1 MRRILLRFQL
11 TCDGEDSGCR
21 QILLPSAVSEIQGPG
36 LLNYNREKSKVSFDF
51 VTVSF
56 TKDLSLERKIN

>member
-1 MRRILLRFQL
+1 M
-11 TCDGEDSGCR
+11 
-21 QILLPSAVSEIQGPG
+21 PSEVSEIQGPG
-36 LLNYNREKSKVSFDF
+36 LANYNKEKSKVSFDF